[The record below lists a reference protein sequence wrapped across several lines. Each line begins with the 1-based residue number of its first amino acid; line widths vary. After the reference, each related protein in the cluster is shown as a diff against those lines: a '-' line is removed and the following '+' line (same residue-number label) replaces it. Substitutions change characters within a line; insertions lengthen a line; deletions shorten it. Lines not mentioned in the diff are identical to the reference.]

1 MNLPIIFTLVKKDL
15 KQYFS
20 NRFFALISLVGLAM
34 YVAVFFLLPKEVDET
49 ITLGWYSSALPVEIT
64 SLFDEENVVINE
76 YPDVEALKAAVLEG
90 DEVVGVSL
98 PVDFMQKL
106 QAGEK
111 PSVSLFIKSDL
122 PDDYRAVYN
131 LMMEELSFMLTGQGL
146 NVEAEEIVLGKDMAG
161 MQIAPRFRMLPIL
174 AVVLLTFECMGLA
187 SLITGEM
194 ESGTARALLVTPLKP
209 EGFFTSKAI
218 TGVSLAFIQAV
229 FLLIITGGL
238 RQQPALILVALLL
251 GSLLVTG
258 LSFLVASLARDL
270 MSVIAWGMLVMIV
283 FIIPAF
289 NVMLP
294 GLASD
299 WIKAIPS
306 YYLVDIIHQVINFD
320 AGWSQMQTNLMLLS
334 AFTVVFL
341 GLGVAA
347 LRRRLS

>member
-1 MNLPIIFTLVKKDL
+1 
-15 KQYFS
+15 
-20 NRFFALISLVGLAM
+20 M

-76 YPDVEALKAAVLEG
+76 YPDEEALKAAVLEG

-98 PVDFMQKL
+98 PADFMQKL

-161 MQIAPRFRMLPIL
+161 MQVAPRFRMLPIL

>member
-20 NRFFALISLVGLAM
+20 NRFFALISLVGLAL

-49 ITLGWYSSALPVEIT
+49 ITLGWYSSALPAEIT
-64 SLFDEENVVINE
+64 SLLDEENLILVD
-76 YPDVEALKAAVLEG
+76 YPTEEALKAAVLDGSET
-90 DEVVGVSL
+90 VGIAL
-98 PVDFMQKL
+98 PADFIQKL

-111 PSVSLFIKSDL
+111 PAVSLYIKSDL
-122 PDDYRAVYN
+122 PEDYRAAYN
-131 LMMEELSFMLTGQGL
+131 LMMEEISFMLTGQGL

-174 AVVLLTFECMGLA
+174 AVVILTFECMGLA
-187 SLITGEM
+187 SLITGEV
-194 ESGTARALLVTPLKP
+194 ESGTARALLVTRLKP
-209 EGFFTSKAI
+209 EGLFISKAI
-218 TGVSLAFIQAV
+218 SGVSLAFIQAV
-229 FLLIITGGL
+229 ILLIITGGL
-238 RQQPALILVALLL
+238 QQQPGIILLALLL

-289 NVMLP
+289 NVLLP

-299 WIKAIPS
+299 WLKAIPS
-306 YYLVDIIHQVINFD
+306 YYLVDILHQVINFD
-320 AGWSQMQTNLMLLS
+320 AGWNLMQTNLLLLA
-334 AFTVVFL
+334 AFAVVFL
-341 GLGVAA
+341 GLGVVA